1 MNWGQGSTLAAAL
14 AAAVPSLAW
23 QEAHAQ
29 DAAAALSAQTPSAPA
44 AASPPAQ
51 QVPLDACASALAE
64 KRQGNCIP
72 ALTPVQVELSE
83 PLSSRTSITGQAFAF
98 SLVAP
103 ISVGGVEM
111 IAAGTK
117 GQGEVVHA
125 KKTGVGVGGELVL
138 AARYLQVG
146 DRRLRLRSMH
156 LNGTG
161 RDQQGLAFAVG
172 VAVGFPALFVRG
184 KHIDVP
190 VGAFAD
196 VKTAEAFWIDS
207 ATAPASSA
215 ESAAEA
221 KKITTKEGVPDVP

>member
-1 MNWGQGSTLAAAL
+1 MASPVQA
-14 AAAVPSLAW
+14 
-23 QEAHAQ
+23 
-29 DAAAALSAQTPSAPA
+29 PSASA
-44 AASPPAQ
+44 SASPPAPY
-51 QVPLDACASALAE
+51 VPLDACASAVAE
-64 KRQGNCIP
+64 KRQGTCIP

-83 PLSSRTSITGQAFAF
+83 PLSSRTSVTGQAFAF
-98 SLVAP
+98 LLVSP
-103 ISVGGVEM
+103 IRIDGVEL

-146 DRRLRLRSMH
+146 DHRLRLRSMH

-190 VGAFAD
+190 AGAFAD

-207 ATAPASSA
+207 TTASASSA
-215 ESAAEA
+215 EGATEE
-221 KKITTKEGVPDVP
+221 KKITTKEGVPNVP